1 VAAASALSCRLP
13 NSATT
18 STVMKIEPSAKIKI
32 ATPAN
37 GYAARTKN
45 AHTRQAPI
53 FCSEVEMIE
62 VILALRCGV
71 SADVRRANGGLSTK
85 PMSSEISGM
94 ASAKPS
100 TPVRNSE
107 VNSLDEAAMYSATD
121 SSSVAIAIVLRC
133 GMISLA
139 RLG

>member
-1 VAAASALSCRLP
+1 MTSAV
-13 NSATT
+13 T
-18 STVMKIEPSAKIKI
+18 KIEPSAKIKI

-37 GYAARTKN
+37 GYDARTKN

-62 VILALRCGV
+62 VILELRCGF
-71 SADVRRANGGLSTK
+71 SAGVRRAYGGLSTK

-100 TPVRNSE
+100 APVRNSE
-107 VNSLDEAAMYSATD
+107 
-121 SSSVAIAIVLRC
+121 
-133 GMISLA
+133 
-139 RLG
+139 

>member
-1 VAAASALSCRLP
+1 
-13 NSATT
+13 
-18 STVMKIEPSAKIKI
+18 MKIEPSAKIKI

-85 PMSSEISGM
+85 PMNSKITGM
-94 ASAKPS
+94 ASAKPN
-100 TPVRNSE
+100 TPVRYSE
-107 VNSLDEAAMYSATD
+107 VSSVHETATYSATD
-121 SSSVAIAIVLRC
+121 SSSVAIAMVLRC
-133 GMISLA
+133 GMMSIA